1 MNHADDHHDPAND
14 RRHRLGQLLDL
25 AQNYRG
31 WTRKQLSAEL
41 GRDPTKLVPGSG
53 VPKLDVIIALAKT
66 LDRTL
71 DDVVA
76 HLWLD
81 EATISEPNFEGDFEA
96 LDAAAQAAHRA
107 GRFHDMIALAEQAY
121 EAASNDEERARA
133 CNRRCGGWD
142 GMGRATDAL
151 EAIQDGLR
159 LSAVSPERR
168 RMMQSNL
175 ANAYYSLWRVLE
187 ARSIAA
193 DLLEWY
199 EARPPQTIRDRK
211 TEAFAYYVRGHAS
224 RRSLTAEP
232 DLAPVHAVRAK
243 RDLSAAIDRYEQ
255 LALEMGDASYSGIA
269 ATCRGGLLEV
279 EALCGDLD
287 PKRAL
292 ERFQEGLAD
301 LDDTPGD
308 RLESVGWWCVF
319 GCNVALRTIEDESF
333 LQRSMAIFTMKGEEI
348 ADRLDS
354 WPLRERLFTAE
365 HSHRVRGRQGDAFS
379 PPMLI
384 DDLDIRTIT
393 GTMARFPNFRATGWS
408 ILQEAD
414 VVAKDGGR

>member
-1 MNHADDHHDPAND
+1 MNHAEDRHDPAND

-31 WTRKQLSAEL
+31 WTRKQLSAQL

-66 LDRTL
+66 LDWTL

-81 EATISEPNFEGDFEA
+81 EAPISEPNFDGDFEA

-243 RDLSAAIDRYEQ
+243 RDLSAAIERYEQ
-255 LALEMGDASYSGIA
+255 LALEMGDASFSGIA

-279 EALCGDLD
+279 EALC
-287 PKRAL
+287 
-292 ERFQEGLAD
+292 
-301 LDDTPGD
+301 
-308 RLESVGWWCVF
+308 
-319 GCNVALRTIEDESF
+319 
-333 LQRSMAIFTMKGEEI
+333 
-348 ADRLDS
+348 
-354 WPLRERLFTAE
+354 
-365 HSHRVRGRQGDAFS
+365 
-379 PPMLI
+379 
-384 DDLDIRTIT
+384 
-393 GTMARFPNFRATGWS
+393 
-408 ILQEAD
+408 
-414 VVAKDGGR
+414 